1 MCSGNMTWRASID
14 GNHEDLKLLERTF
27 NDDPRVVYDPEYS
40 KFFLE
45 SSRFDQLSGGDS
57 DEVWRQAQEILQI
70 LSGMI
75 EMNHGLFEGLRVAG
89 LYKED
94 GETHVFDRP
103 DPVRVHAT
111 SEARDALGL
120 TNRDIF
126 DEQEFFQLVES
137 NGAVFELAM
146 LWQRGDGWM
155 NLCKI
160 LEHIEAQL
168 GEKVHEI
175 GWISKDERK
184 NFRRTAND
192 KKALGLD
199 ARHANPEI
207 SSSPPQ
213 PMAHSDARKL
223 IRTVSIKWLKQER
236 DDHREE

>member
-1 MCSGNMTWRASID
+1 MGHNNMTWRASID

-45 SSRFDQLSGGDS
+45 SSRFDQRSGGDS

-75 EMNHGLFEGLRVAG
+75 EMNHGLSEELRVVG
-89 LYKED
+89 LYKEG

-103 DPVRVHAT
+103 DPARVHAT

-126 DEQEFFQLVES
+126 DEQEFFQLVKS
-137 NGAVFELAM
+137 NEAVFKLAM
-146 LWQRGDGWM
+146 VWQRGDGWM
-155 NLCKI
+155 SLYEI

-168 GEKVHEI
+168 GENVHEI
-175 GWISKDERK
+175 GWISKDERE
-184 NFRRTAND
+184 NFLRTANEN
-192 KKALGLD
+192 KALGLD

-207 SSSPPQ
+207 STSSPQ

-223 IRTVSIKWLKQER
+223 IRTISINWLKHER
-236 DDHREE
+236 DDHKQK

>member
-1 MCSGNMTWRASID
+1 MCSDNMTWRASID
-14 GNHEDLKLLERTF
+14 GNQDDLKLLERTF
-27 NDDPRVVYDPEYS
+27 NDDPRVVHDPEHS

-45 SSRFDQLSGGDS
+45 SSRFDQLSGSDS
-57 DEVWRQAQEILQI
+57 DEVWRQAQEMLQT

-75 EMNHGLFEGLRVAG
+75 EMNHGLFEKLRVTG
-89 LYKED
+89 LYRED
-94 GETHVFDRP
+94 GETRVFDRP

-111 SEARDALGL
+111 SDARDALGL

-137 NGAVFELAM
+137 NGAVLELAM

-155 NLCKI
+155 TLYRI

-175 GWISKDERK
+175 GWISNDERK

-192 KKALGLD
+192 RKALGLD
-199 ARHANPEI
+199 ARHTNPEI
-207 SSSPPQ
+207 SSSPSE

-236 DDHREE
+236 DDHGEK